1 MSFGVLTTFD
11 LPMNIRLLGTG
22 AADGIPGF
30 FGNDMV
36 SDYARH
42 HGGKDIRGRTAALVD
57 DVLQIDFPP
66 DTLSQ
71 LNRFS
76 LDARDWSAV
85 LFTHSDDDHLAVD
98 EIQYALFPFS
108 ELEYLPYTIY
118 ANPNVCGEIQAR
130 YPHWPMDIVVTE
142 SFHSFAHGDY
152 QIMPVKATHI
162 EDEDCQNLII
172 EKDGKRLLYA
182 TDTGIWPEQ
191 TFEFL
196 KAYRFDLLVIECTDG
211 FVQSTYNG
219 HLNIEGVLQVV
230 TRLRHDGILDTKSRV
245 VTTHHGH
252 HGNARHCDLERVFA
266 EHGIEPGYDGMLI
279 EI

>member
-1 MSFGVLTTFD
+1 
-11 LPMNIRLLGTG
+11 MNIRLLGTG

-36 SDYARH
+36 SDYARS

-57 DVLQIDFPP
+57 GILQIDFPP

-71 LNRFS
+71 LNRFF
-76 LDARDWSAV
+76 LDARDWTAM

-98 EIQYALFPFS
+98 EFQYALYPFTD
-108 ELEYLPYTIY
+108 LDHLPYSIY
-118 ANPNVCGEIQAR
+118 ANQNVCAEITRR
-130 YPHWPMDIVVTE
+130 YPDWPMDLTE
-142 SFHSFAHGDY
+142 TRSFEGFRHEPYSV
-152 QIMPVKATHI
+152 MPVKATHI
-162 EDEDCQNLII
+162 ADEDCQNLII

-230 TRLRHDGILDTKSRV
+230 TRLRSHGILDQVSRV

-252 HGNARHCDLERVFA
+252 HGNARHCDLETVFQD
-266 EHGIEPGYDGMLI
+266 HNIEPGYDGMLI

>member
-1 MSFGVLTTFD
+1 
-11 LPMNIRLLGTG
+11 MNIRLLGTG

-36 SDYARH
+36 SDYARS
-42 HGGKDIRGRTAALVD
+42 HGGKDIRGRTSALVD
-57 DVLQIDFPP
+57 GVLQIDLSP

-71 LNRFS
+71 LNRFA
-76 LDARDWSAV
+76 LDAREWTAV

-98 EIQYALFPFS
+98 EFQYALYPFT
-108 ELEYLPYTIY
+108 EMDNLPYSIY
-118 ANPNVCGEIQAR
+118 ANSNVLGEIRKR
-130 YPHWPMDIVVTE
+130 YPDWPMDLSETK
-142 SFHSFAHGDY
+142 SFEGFEHGLY

-162 EDEDCQNLII
+162 ADEDCQNLII

-196 KAYRFDLLVIECTDG
+196 KSYRFDLLVIECTDG
-211 FVQSTYNG
+211 FVESTYNG
-219 HLNIEGVLQVV
+219 HLNIDSVLQVV
-230 TRLRHDGILDTKSRV
+230 ARLRQCGILDSSSRV

-252 HGNARHCDLERVFA
+252 QGNARHCDLEEAFQV
-266 EHGIEPGYDGMLI
+266 HHIEPGYDGMLI